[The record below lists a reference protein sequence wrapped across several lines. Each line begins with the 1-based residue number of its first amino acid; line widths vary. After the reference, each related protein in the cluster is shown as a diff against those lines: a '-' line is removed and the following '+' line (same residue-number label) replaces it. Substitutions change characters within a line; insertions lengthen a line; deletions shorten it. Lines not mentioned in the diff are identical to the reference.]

1 MALTHFLSSFVFLIQ
16 EEEENR
22 KKAVQNDVSKAIF
35 FFSPFFFSFMFFWI
49 FLRSMFVVF
58 IGCYGTMHILWSVFS
73 EIWKKKK
80 SGTVKLR
87 MPF

>member
-35 FFSPFFFSFMFFWI
+35 FFPPFSFILCFFGY
-49 FLRSMFVVF
+49 S
-58 IGCYGTMHILWSVFS
+58 
-73 EIWKKKK
+73 
-80 SGTVKLR
+80 
-87 MPF
+87 